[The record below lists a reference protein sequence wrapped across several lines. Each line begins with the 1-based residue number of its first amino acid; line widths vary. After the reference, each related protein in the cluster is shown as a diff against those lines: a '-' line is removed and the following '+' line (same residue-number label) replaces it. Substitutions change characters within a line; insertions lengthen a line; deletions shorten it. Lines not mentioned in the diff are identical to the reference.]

1 MCAHENTKHI
11 NISKMDAIK
20 ILAETLI
27 ILSKMSPLVYN
38 QELEKVGEVQN
49 VLNHLS
55 NLLIGWLRK
64 GTF

>member
-1 MCAHENTKHI
+1 MWHKNTKHF
-11 NISKMDAIK
+11 NKSKKVAIK
-20 ILAETLI
+20 ILAKTLI
-27 ILSKMSPLVYN
+27 ILSKISPLVYN

-49 VLNHLS
+49 VLNHLT

>member
-11 NISKMDAIK
+11 NKSKKVAIK

-27 ILSKMSPLVYN
+27 ILLKINPLVYN

-55 NLLIGWLRK
+55 IGWLRK
-64 GTF
+64 ETF

>member
-38 QELEKVGEVQN
+38 QELEK
-49 VLNHLS
+49 LA
-55 NLLIGWLRK
+55 K
-64 GTF
+64 FKMY